1 MMKKNFTLSLV
12 AMIGSVL
19 LFVVASFAWFAISDT
34 AGSDLI
40 TIDAQDIDIDAT
52 LYVSDDGINYSP
64 ATEIDFQ
71 NTVPGDIK
79 YYKVEITNNNDFTVY
94 TQVSLHD
101 FTDSVTDPLGDDSN
115 YLAGRSLM
123 DVIILNSD
131 QITDQLLTTL
141 LIADVF
147 VITHEAVEITASS
160 TEELF
165 FSFTISGSA
174 GNDYQ
179 NLQLDIDHILV
190 QSTQ

>member
-1 MMKKNFTLSLV
+1 MKKNFTLSLV